1 MGPLAGFKIIELAGL
16 GPGPFCGMMLADMG
30 ATVIRVDRFGT
41 DENQKLDPLCRS
53 RQSIAVNLKSAEG
66 LEVLLRLVDGADALF
81 EGFRPGVAERLG
93 FGPEVCLQRNPRLVY
108 GRITGWG
115 QSGPLA
121 HAAGHDINYIA
132 LSGALHAIGRAGERP
147 VPPLNLVGDFGG
159 GGMLLAFG
167 ILCALLEASR
177 SGKGQVIDAAMV
189 DGAIALMATFYGIRA
204 LGLYDGQTGTNV
216 LSGAAHFYDTY
227 ETGDGKFLSAGPLEP
242 QFYDQFITLMGVDRA
257 RFEAGRFSLQ
267 PNAMASELWPELKAE
282 LAAVFRTRSRDEWCQ
297 LFDGTDCCV
306 APVLTTTEAS
316 QHAHNVARQNFIE
329 VEGVLQNAPAPRFGR
344 SATAQP
350 TAPPLPG
357 EHSKQVLQQAG
368 YSAAEIDA
376 LLRAGAIAQA

>member
-1 MGPLAGFKIIELAGL
+1 MGPLAGFKVIELAGL

-30 ATVIRVDRFGT
+30 ANVIRVDRPGT
-41 DENQKLDPLCRS
+41 NEQQKLDPMCRS
-53 RQSIAVNLKSAEG
+53 RQSIAIDLKSDAG

-121 HAAGHDINYIA
+121 HTAGHDINYIA

-147 VPPLNLVGDFGG
+147 VPPLNLVGDIGG
-159 GGMLLAFG
+159 GGMLMAFG
-167 ILCALLEASR
+167 IVCALLEASR

-189 DGAIALMATFYGIRA
+189 DGAIGLMAMFYGFRA
-204 LGLYDGQTGTNV
+204 SGLYDEQTGTNF

-227 ETGDGKFLSAGPLEP
+227 ETGDGKFLSVGPLEP
-242 QFYDQFITLMGVDRA
+242 QFYNQFIDIIGVDRA
-257 RFEAGRFSLQ
+257 RFEAGRFSVQ
-267 PNAMASELWPELKAE
+267 PNATASDFWPELKAE
-282 LAAVFRTRSRDEWCQ
+282 LAAVFRTRSRDEWCK
-297 LFDGTDCCV
+297 LFEGTDCCV

-316 QHAHNVARQNFIE
+316 QHPHNVARKNFIE
-329 VEGVLQNAPAPRFGR
+329 LEGELQNAPAPRFGR
-344 SATAQP
+344 SCTTQP

-357 EHSKQVLQQAG
+357 EHSRQVLQQAG
-368 YSAAEIDA
+368 YSAADIDA
-376 LLRAGAIAQA
+376 LLAAGAIAQA